1 MRISMVLVKCLEC
14 DDWIS
19 DNTDTC
25 HHCGT
30 PNCSVSDRKLVE
42 AMDKSVGKIA
52 NIFLGFLLVIML
64 IVVYY
69 LWVK

>member
-19 DNTDTC
+19 DNADTC

-52 NIFLGFLLVIML
+52 KIFLGFLLAIML
-64 IVVYY
+64 IVGYY
-69 LWVK
+69 L